1 MFERGCA
8 QLADM
13 HLQAL
18 SNFRTMTPHRIAVRC
33 LTLAALAACSTTS
46 QVTPVI
52 SASVRPVVATENGT
66 LAGLVDPASG
76 VFVFRGIPYAAPPI
90 GDNRW
95 RAPAPAAS
103 WTGLRPAERLGR
115 NCIQDQVYSDI
126 DAFAAGISE
135 DCLYLNVW
143 TQTTNAT
150 ANRPVMVWIH
160 GGGYTAGFGGEERHN
175 GSRLAQKGAVVVTLN
190 YRMGPFGFLAH
201 PALAAELPVGASGNY
216 AIMDQ
221 VAALRW
227 VQRNIARFGGDPAKV
242 TIFGESAGGSSVGA
256 LIGSPLAN
264 GLFRAGILQS
274 GNAVGSVRP
283 RDDVYAEGARFGWLL
298 GVEGSG
304 PDAAAKLRSISA
316 DSLQRATRKPDGKG
330 GFTSQFSTRLV
341 RDGSVLPTTV
351 DSALAR
357 GSANAVPIIIGATGG
372 EGDNAWATARSFA
385 RLTVA
390 QNHRA
395 YLYLFTRVGDDS
407 VNRKRGA
414 YHSADITFTF
424 GIPHPL
430 LPSAG
435 KTAYDSTLAEA
446 MTDYFVSFANT
457 LDPNGPPNAGKLPR
471 WPVYESS
478 TDAYMELGPE
488 VAPRRGY
495 HRVSADSL
503 DLIGRRRGDVRP

>member
-1 MFERGCA
+1 MTTLRTA
-8 QLADM
+8 LPALLLAV
-13 HLQAL
+13 L
-18 SNFRTMTPHRIAVRC
+18 S
-33 LTLAALAACSTTS
+33 ACSTTS
-46 QVTPVI
+46 QLSPAVSGTG
-52 SASVRPVVATENGT
+52 RPIVAIETGT
-66 LAGLVDPASG
+66 LAGVVDPASG
-76 VFVFRGIPYAAPPI
+76 VFVFRGIPYAAPPV
-90 GDNRW
+90 GENRW
-95 RAPAPAAS
+95 RAPAPAAHF
-103 WTGLRPAERLGR
+103 TGVRPAERLGK
-115 NCIQDQVYSDI
+115 NCVQDQVYADI

-201 PALAAELPVGASGNY
+201 PALAAESPVGASGNY

-221 VAALRW
+221 VAALKW
-227 VQRNIARFGGDPAKV
+227 VQRNIGQFGGDPARV
-242 TIFGESAGGSSVGA
+242 TIFGESAGGNSVGA
-256 LIGSPLAN
+256 LIGSPLAK

-274 GNAVGSVRP
+274 GNAIGGARP
-283 RDDVYAEGARFGWLL
+283 RDDLYAEGARFAWSL
-298 GVEGSG
+298 GVEGNG
-304 PDAAAKLRSISA
+304 PDAAARLRSLPA

-330 GFTSQFSTRLV
+330 GFTSVFSTRLV
-341 RDGSVLPTTV
+341 RDGWVLPTSV

-385 RLTVA
+385 RLTLA

-430 LPSAG
+430 MPSAG

-446 MTDYFVSFANT
+446 MTDYFVSFAST
-457 LDPNGPPNAGKLPR
+457 LDPNGLPNAGRLPR
-471 WPVYESS
+471 WPVYDSS
-478 TDAYMELGPE
+478 TDAYMELGRE
-488 VAPRRGY
+488 VAPRGGY

>member
-1 MFERGCA
+1 MTTLR
-8 QLADM
+8 LARP
-13 HLQAL
+13 AL
-18 SNFRTMTPHRIAVRC
+18 LLAV
-33 LTLAALAACSTTS
+33 LSACSTTS
-46 QVTPVI
+46 QV
-52 SASVRPVVATENGT
+52 SPVVSGTGRPIVAIETGT
-66 LAGLVDPASG
+66 LAGVADPASG
-76 VFVFRGIPYAAPPI
+76 VFVFRGIPYAAPPV
-90 GDNRW
+90 GENRW
-95 RAPAPAAS
+95 RAPAPAAN
-103 WTGLRPAERLGR
+103 WTGVRSAEQLGK
-115 NCIQDQVYSDI
+115 NCVQDQVYSDI
-126 DAFAAGISE
+126 NAFAAGISE

-201 PALAAELPVGASGNY
+201 PALAAESPVGASGNY

-221 VAALRW
+221 VAALKW
-227 VQRNIARFGGDPAKV
+227 VQHNIARFGGDPAKV

-256 LIGSPLAN
+256 LIGSPLAK

-274 GNAVGSVRP
+274 GNAIGGARP
-283 RDDVYAEGARFGWLL
+283 RDDVYAEGARFAWSL

-304 PDAAAKLRSISA
+304 ADAAARLRSISA

-330 GFTSQFSTRLV
+330 GFTSLFSTRLV
-341 RDGSVLPTTV
+341 RDGLVLPTTV

-407 VNRKRGA
+407 VNRVRGA

-435 KTAYDSTLAEA
+435 KTPYDSTLAEA
-446 MTDYFVSFANT
+446 MTDYFVSFAST
-457 LDPNGPPNAGKLPR
+457 LDPNGPPNAGRLPR
-471 WPVYESS
+471 WPVYDRGA
-478 TDAYMELGPE
+478 DAYMELGPE

-503 DLIGRRRGDVRP
+503 DLIGRRHGDVRP

>member
-1 MFERGCA
+1 MTTLR
-8 QLADM
+8 LARP
-13 HLQAL
+13 AL
-18 SNFRTMTPHRIAVRC
+18 LLAV
-33 LTLAALAACSTTS
+33 LSACSTTS
-46 QVTPVI
+46 QV
-52 SASVRPVVATENGT
+52 SPVVSGTGRPIVAIETGT
-66 LAGLVDPASG
+66 LAGVADPASG
-76 VFVFRGIPYAAPPI
+76 VFVFRGIPYAAPPV
-90 GDNRW
+90 GENRW
-95 RAPAPAAS
+95 RAPAPAAN
-103 WTGLRPAERLGR
+103 WTGVRSAEQLGK
-115 NCIQDQVYSDI
+115 NCVQDQVYSDI
-126 DAFAAGISE
+126 NAFAAGISE

-201 PALAAELPVGASGNY
+201 PALAAESPVGASGNY

-221 VAALRW
+221 VAALTW
-227 VQRNIARFGGDPAKV
+227 VQHNIARFGGDPAKV

-256 LIGSPLAN
+256 LIGSPLAK

-274 GNAVGSVRP
+274 GNAIGGARP
-283 RDDVYAEGARFGWLL
+283 RDDVYAEGARFAWSL

-304 PDAAAKLRSISA
+304 ADAAARLRSISA

-330 GFTSQFSTRLV
+330 GFTSLFSSRLV

-407 VNRKRGA
+407 VNRVRGA

-435 KTAYDSTLAEA
+435 KTPYDSTLAEA
-446 MTDYFVSFANT
+446 MTDYFVSFAST
-457 LDPNGPPNAGKLPR
+457 LDPNGPPNAGRLPR
-471 WPVYESS
+471 WPVYDRGA
-478 TDAYMELGPE
+478 DAYMELGPE

-503 DLIGRRRGDVRP
+503 DLIGRRHGDVRP

>member
-1 MFERGCA
+1 MTTLR
-8 QLADM
+8 LARP
-13 HLQAL
+13 AL
-18 SNFRTMTPHRIAVRC
+18 LLAV
-33 LTLAALAACSTTS
+33 LSACSTTS
-46 QVTPVI
+46 QV
-52 SASVRPVVATENGT
+52 SPVVSGTGRPIVAIETGT
-66 LAGLVDPASG
+66 LAGVADPASG
-76 VFVFRGIPYAAPPI
+76 VFVFRGIPYAAPPV
-90 GDNRW
+90 GENRW
-95 RAPAPAAS
+95 RAPAPAAN
-103 WTGLRPAERLGR
+103 WTGVRSAEQLGK
-115 NCIQDQVYSDI
+115 NCVQDQVYSDI
-126 DAFAAGISE
+126 NAFAAGISE

-201 PALAAELPVGASGNY
+201 PALAAESPVGASGNY

-221 VAALRW
+221 VAALTW
-227 VQRNIARFGGDPAKV
+227 VQHNIARFGGDPAKV

-256 LIGSPLAN
+256 LIGSPLAK
-264 GLFRAGILQS
+264 GLYRAGILQS
-274 GNAVGSVRP
+274 GNAIGGARP
-283 RDDVYAEGARFGWLL
+283 RDEAYAEGARFAWSL

-304 PDAAAKLRSISA
+304 ADAAARLRSISA

-330 GFTSQFSTRLV
+330 GFTSLFSTRLV
-341 RDGSVLPTTV
+341 RDGLVLPTTV

-407 VNRKRGA
+407 VNRVRGA

-435 KTAYDSTLAEA
+435 KTPYDSTLAEA
-446 MTDYFVSFANT
+446 MTDYFVSFAST
-457 LDPNGPPNAGKLPR
+457 LDPNGPPNAGRLPR
-471 WPVYESS
+471 WPVYDRGA
-478 TDAYMELGPE
+478 DAYMELGPE

-503 DLIGRRRGDVRP
+503 DLIGRRHGDVRP